1 MTNEKKVSK
10 KVLEVLNVNGNLA
23 TMGFN
28 SDVVAEVNDWKN
40 EGFTNFEISE
50 KIIMYINVMELNSMA
65 IAI

>member
-1 MTNEKKVSK
+1 MTNEKKVSE

>member
-10 KVLEVLNVNGNLA
+10 KVLEVLNVKGNLA

>member
-1 MTNEKKVSK
+1 MTNEKKVSE

-65 IAI
+65 MAI

>member
-1 MTNEKKVSK
+1 MTNEKKVSE
-10 KVLEVLNVNGNLA
+10 KVLQVLNVNGDLTA
-23 TMGFN
+23 MGFN

-50 KIIMYINVMELNSMA
+50 RIIMYINVMELNSMA